1 MNHLDNDIREE
12 LLQELTPQELQD
24 IESALHREYVQ
35 KPDVQAEWE
44 KVRENGNVNGNNNVN
59 DDEEDKTI
67 AQQENTPSSARISHL
82 WSFLSGVAAAA
93 VIFFI
98 FTLFNNKTEENNT
111 YVFSANQN
119 SKEVL
124 LSDGSDQ
131 MKVVSEKT
139 LNYNRKP
146 SDTPKATKEGTTSKI
161 LSLTTPRGM
170 DYHVT
175 LSDGTEVWMN
185 ADSKLDFPEQFTGNQ
200 RKVKLNG
207 EAYFEVAKDA
217 QHPFIVET
225 EYFNT
230 TVRGTAFNVK
240 AYSPKDA
247 NIVLIEGSVEV
258 TAGKNTKLLHPSQQ
272 AIINPSGTIALRSVD
287 TYPYT
292 QWREGFFY
300 FENQTLFEIMQELGR
315 WYNVNIAFDDPQ
327 KMNTRLHFVAK
338 RTDSLSTAI
347 KNMNDLG
354 VVDVNIDSDAIIVK

>member
-1 MNHLDNDIREE
+1 MNHLDDDIREE
-12 LLQELTPQELQD
+12 LLQDLSPRDLQD

-35 KPDVQAEWE
+35 APDVQAEWE
-44 KVRENGNVNGNNNVN
+44 KVNDNGNGN
-59 DDEEDKTI
+59 D
-67 AQQENTPSSARISHL
+67 QQEESEQTTKISHL

-93 VIFFI
+93 VIFFL

-131 MKVVSEKT
+131 MQVVSEKT
-139 LNYNRKP
+139 LDYNSKASNIP
-146 SDTPKATKEGTTSKI
+146 QATKESVAPKM
-161 LSLTTPRGM
+161 LSLTTPRGK
-170 DYHVT
+170 DYHVK

-185 ADSKLDFPEQFTGNQ
+185 ADSKLEFPEHFTGKQ
-200 RKVKLNG
+200 RKVKLQG
-207 EAYFEVAKDA
+207 EAYFQVAKNA
-217 QHPFIVET
+217 AKPFVVET

-230 TVRGTAFNVK
+230 TVLGTTFNVK
-240 AYSPKDA
+240 AYSAKDA

-258 TAGKNTKLLHPSQQ
+258 SVGKNTKMLHPGQQ
-272 AIINPSGTIALRSVD
+272 ALINPSGTIALRSVD

-300 FENQTLFEIMQELGR
+300 FENQSLFEIMQELGR
-315 WYNVNIAFDDPQ
+315 WYNINIAFDDPQ

-354 VVDVNIDSDAIIVK
+354 VVDVELNSDAVVIK